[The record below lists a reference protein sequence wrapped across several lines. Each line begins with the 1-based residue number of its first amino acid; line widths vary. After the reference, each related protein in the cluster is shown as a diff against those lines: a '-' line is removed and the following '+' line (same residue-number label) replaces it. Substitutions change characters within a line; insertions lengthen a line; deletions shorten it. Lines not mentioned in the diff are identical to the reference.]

1 GKFSKSRGVGVF
13 GDMAKDTGIPA
24 DIWRFYLLYLRP
36 EGQDSA
42 FSWSDLMLKNNS
54 ELLNNLGNFIN
65 RFWASLAGQ
74 GLSLS
79 PGCADACPA
88 SVPRA
93 GMFVCKFFGG
103 TVPSMVLMPDDKRLL
118 ARVTLE
124 LHQYHQLLEKVR
136 WEPWSQGYEG
146 GGQSPA
152 LEQALTPPLFPT

>member
-65 RFWASLAGQ
+65 RFWNALVVAGVTSVPR
-74 GLSLS
+74 LCSCLL
-79 PGCADACPA
+79 PV

-103 TVPSMVLMPDDKRLL
+103 TVPEMVLTPDDKRLL

-124 LHQYHQLLEKVR
+124 LRQYHQLLEKVR
-136 WEPWSQGYEG
+136 WV
-146 GGQSPA
+146 A
-152 LEQALTPPLFPT
+152 

>member
-42 FSWSDLMLKNNS
+42 FSWGDLMLKNNS

-65 RFWASLAGQ
+65 R
-74 GLSLS
+74 
-79 PGCADACPA
+79 
-88 SVPRA
+88 A
-93 GMFVCKFFGG
+93 GMFVCKFFSG
-103 TVPSMVLMPDDKRLL
+103 TVPNMVLTPDDKRLL

-124 LHQYHQLLEKVR
+124 LRQYHQLLEKVR
-136 WEPWSQGYEG
+136 WVESL
-146 GGQSPA
+146 A
-152 LEQALTPPLFPT
+152 LDLGW